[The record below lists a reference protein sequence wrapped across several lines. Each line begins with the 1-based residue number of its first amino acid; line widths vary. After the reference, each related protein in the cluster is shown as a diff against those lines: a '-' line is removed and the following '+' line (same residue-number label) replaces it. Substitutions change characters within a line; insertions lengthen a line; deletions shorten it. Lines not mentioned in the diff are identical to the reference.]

1 MLTLTTET
9 ASQLRSSSAASGGPH
24 GADTQRTEL
33 VALGSGLCAS
43 IPAGPGRASTRWHQR
58 AEEILQQLR
67 GLLSQHGTALE
78 YRWVDELIPGGAMR
92 WIAIRVVADKLPAEC
107 LLTHP
112 KIASVL
118 LEALEIAL
126 GCRPAVYYRDGQLR
140 ACAARDAHVVPEW
153 VGPLDLSAGYCM
165 SLPLR

>member
-9 ASQLRSSSAASGGPH
+9 AFQLRPSATHSGGPH
-24 GADTQRTEL
+24 GADAQQPAL

-58 AEEILQQLR
+58 AEDILQQLR
-67 GLLSQHGTALE
+67 GLLTQHGTALE
-78 YRWVDELIPGGAMR
+78 YRWVDELTPGGAMR
-92 WIAIRVVADKLPAEC
+92 WIAIRVVNDALPADC

-112 KIASVL
+112 KIAAVL
-118 LEALEIAL
+118 LESLEITL
-126 GCRPAVYYRDGQLR
+126 RCRPAVYYRDGQLR
-140 ACAARDAHVVPEW
+140 ACTARAAHVVPEW

>member
-1 MLTLTTET
+1 MMTLTTET
-9 ASQLRSSSAASGGPH
+9 ASQLRSNFTVSGSPPSTDAQH
-24 GADTQRTEL
+24 TAL

-43 IPAGPGRASTRWHQR
+43 IPAGAGRASARWHRR

-67 GLLSQHGTALE
+67 GLLTQHGTALE
-78 YRWVDELIPGGAMR
+78 YRWVDELTPGAAMR
-92 WIAIRVVADKLPAEC
+92 WIAVRVVADKLPAEC

-112 KIASVL
+112 KIATVL
-118 LEALEIAL
+118 REALEIAL